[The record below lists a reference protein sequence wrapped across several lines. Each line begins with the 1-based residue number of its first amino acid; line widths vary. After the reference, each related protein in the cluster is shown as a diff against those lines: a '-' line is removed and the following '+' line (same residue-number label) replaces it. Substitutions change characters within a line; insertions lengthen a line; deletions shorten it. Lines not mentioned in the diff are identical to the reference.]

1 MATIID
7 SLIYKNRSIF
17 LIFVVIIL
25 LLFLIRY
32 IKEKKEKKM
41 EGAEIENVSQSGEI
55 ENVSQSGEIEN
66 VSQSSEISKYH
77 IIAIASGKGGVG
89 KTTIAANL
97 GIMLSRLHKKVTIID
112 MDLAMPNL
120 EIITGLKSTPVGLI
134 DAIEGRLGFD
144 RITYAGPEGIKIIPP
159 GLMLEGYS
167 KEETKQKIAQL
178 FKSLPTDNDYII
190 LDMPPGREA
199 IEVLSG
205 NIGAL
210 IVVNSNKPSILDAVN
225 MKMLLEK
232 KGVKILGVILNRY
245 EREPELIDEIEKTLD
260 SKVVAVI
267 PESKIVNEAY
277 MCEECFV
284 TIKAD
289 SIPSK
294 ELMDLAKEIIREI

>member
-1 MATIID
+1 MKTTIN

-17 LIFVVIIL
+17 LIFMVIIL
-25 LLFLIRY
+25 FILLIKYFKGKKIEYFKGIL
-32 IKEKKEKKM
+32 KEKGEIFKGKNNREDNKEKI
-41 EGAEIENVSQSGEI
+41 EGLNIDR
-55 ENVSQSGEIEN
+55 
-66 VSQSSEISKYH
+66 KYR
-77 IIAIASGKGGVG
+77 ILAIASGKGGVG

-134 DAIEGRLGFD
+134 DVIEGRLGFD
-144 RITYAGPEGIKIIPP
+144 RVTYTGPEGIRIIPP
-159 GLMLEGYS
+159 GVMLEGYS
-167 KEETKQKIAQL
+167 KEGTKQKMAEL
-178 FKSLPTDNDYII
+178 FKNLPTDNDYII

-199 IEVLSG
+199 IDVLSG
-205 NIGAL
+205 NDIGAL

-232 KGVKILGVILNRY
+232 KGVNILGVILNRY

-267 PESKIVNEAY
+267 PDSKTVNDAY

-284 TIKAD
+284 TTKTDGEA
-289 SIPSK
+289 SK
-294 ELMDLAKEIIREI
+294 ELMDLAKEIIGES